1 MYPVLFKIGWFTM
14 NSFGLMMA
22 LAFIL
27 GGFIAYWQF
36 KKRGVRPDFI
46 YGLLIAA
53 VVGGLLGAKLHY
65 LILHPSEWPGNLL
78 SGGGLVWFGGL
89 FGAVIAV
96 VIVTLISKQRL
107 AAIMDAGA
115 LAVSIGYAVGR
126 MGCFLRG
133 DDYGIPTSLPWG
145 MAFPNGLP
153 PTTVKVHPTQLY
165 EIGASLV
172 IFALLAW
179 VISPR
184 FKREGPLIFVY
195 AILAGIERF
204 LVEFVRTNKPV
215 LLGLTQQQW
224 IAIGMIVVGAVF
236 TWYFATRGRLRPVIG
251 ANGVVVA
258 GATVKGAQFK
268 PVPVKSGGAKGG
280 GAKSGGAKSG
290 GAKSAPGKTAP
301 RKASGKRK

>member
-1 MYPVLFKIGWFTM
+1 MYPELFHVGGFTM
-14 NSFGLMMA
+14 NSFGVMMA
-22 LAFIL
+22 LAFISA
-27 GGFIAYWQF
+27 GFIAHWQF
-36 KKRGVRPDFI
+36 KKRGVSPDFV

-53 VVGGLLGAKLHY
+53 VIGGLAGAKIHY

-89 FGAVIAV
+89 FGAIVAV
-96 VIVTLISKQRL
+96 VIVTLLAKQPL

-115 LAVSIGYAVGR
+115 SAVAVGYAVGR

-145 MAFPNGLP
+145 ISFPKGLP
-153 PTTVKVHPTQLY
+153 PTTVRVHPTQLY

-172 IFALLAW
+172 IFVIITW

-184 FKREGPLIFVY
+184 FKREGSLIFAY

-224 IAIGMIVVGAVF
+224 ISIFLVVVGVVGVWWF
-236 TWYFATRGRLRPVIG
+236 ETHGKLRP
-251 ANGVVVA
+251 
-258 GATVKGAQFK
+258 TPAQLK
-268 PVPVKSGGAKGG
+268 PVAVAAAP
-280 GAKSGGAKSG
+280 
-290 GAKSAPGKTAP
+290 SAVV
-301 RKASGKRK
+301 RKQGPSAASKKRKRR